1 MHFHPLATTGIFLTF
16 INHNCS
22 YMHKNYEYEKANY
35 SPYFPMRLFVKYPD
49 TTCPAPAGGKQHLE
63 IKVQLGNQHTRYH
76 GRLCPGCESGQRYL
90 LSPV

>member
-1 MHFHPLATTGIFLTF
+1 MHFHSLAATGIFLTF

-35 SPYFPMRLFVKYPD
+35 SPYFPMRLFVKYPG

-63 IKVQLGNQHTRYH
+63 IKVQFGEPAYKIPRQTM
-76 GRLCPGCESGQRYL
+76 PGL
-90 LSPV
+90 